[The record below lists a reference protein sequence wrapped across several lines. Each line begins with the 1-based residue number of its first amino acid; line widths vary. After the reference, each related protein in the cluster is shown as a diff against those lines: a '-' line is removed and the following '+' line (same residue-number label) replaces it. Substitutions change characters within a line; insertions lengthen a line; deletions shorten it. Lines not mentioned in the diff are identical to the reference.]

1 MINREDF
8 EDFELYYT
16 QQVLKNPALR
26 YGECFFAF
34 FPELDYMS
42 FNPGSSPAGHAV
54 YVIVTETDKEK
65 AREMCLSYVLDDE
78 V

>member
-8 EDFELYYT
+8 EEFELYYT
-16 QQVLKNPALR
+16 QQVLKDPKLR
-26 YGECFFAF
+26 YGEAFFNY
-34 FPELDYMS
+34 FPELDFLSY
-42 FNPGSSPAGHAV
+42 NPGTSPAGHAT
-54 YVIVTETDKEK
+54 YIIFTETDKEK